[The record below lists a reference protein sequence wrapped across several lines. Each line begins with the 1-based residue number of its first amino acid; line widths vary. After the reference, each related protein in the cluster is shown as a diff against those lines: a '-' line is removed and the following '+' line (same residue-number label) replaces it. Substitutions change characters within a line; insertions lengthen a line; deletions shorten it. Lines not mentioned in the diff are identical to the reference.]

1 MTASSTKQEA
11 TLTRL
16 FDELALKNER
26 VAFRTKRGG
35 AWENS
40 SFAAWRS
47 RSRSMAALLVELGVV
62 PGDRIGVFGTTR
74 EEWIISD
81 VAILYAGAVTVPVYG
96 SLIGDQ
102 AAYILDHAEV
112 KVLFAE
118 DASYVL
124 RVLDAAAESIARI
137 SHIVLFS
144 GDASALPDDVATKC
158 RTWKAALARAPKAD
172 DEKAIDLRLA
182 AQEPGDLATIVYT
195 SGTTGPP
202 KGAMLTHGNFTFET
216 TAVLAAVEIS
226 QEDEAILFLPMAHI
240 FAKVLV
246 AVQMRVGFPV
256 AFAESV
262 AKTLDNVAEINP
274 TIFPSVPRLY
284 EKIHAVA
291 SDKVAAAGGLTKTIF
306 DWSLG
311 VGKEAARVRANG
323 EPMGMMLR
331 LRYALAKRLVLDR
344 IKARFGSRI
353 RFAICGGAP
362 LAEELCVWFHGAGIE
377 IYEGYGLTETTAA
390 SNITHPGALRFGT
403 VGRAMVGVDVK
414 LAPDGEVLIRGGNVM
429 KGYYKKP
436 EETKAVMDEEGFF
449 ASGDIGVIDADG
461 YLKITDRK
469 KDILVT
475 AGGKNVAPQNIENLL
490 KQAPMVSQVVVLGDN
505 KPYLVALVTLDPD
518 AATRFAKEGG
528 KSDDLSKLATDP
540 DAIAK
545 VQAEIDTVNAK
556 LSQYETIKKFV
567 ILPKDFSIE
576 SGELTPTLKVKR
588 KVVAERYQA
597 EVAALYASGKT

>member
-1 MTASSTKQEA
+1 
-11 TLTRL
+11 
-16 FDELALKNER
+16 
-26 VAFRTKRGG
+26 
-35 AWENS
+35 
-40 SFAAWRS
+40 
-47 RSRSMAALLVELGVV
+47 
-62 PGDRIGVFGTTR
+62 
-74 EEWIISD
+74 
-81 VAILYAGAVTVPVYG
+81 
-96 SLIGDQ
+96 
-102 AAYILDHAEV
+102 
-112 KVLFAE
+112 
-118 DASYVL
+118 
-124 RVLDAAAESIARI
+124 
-137 SHIVLFS
+137 
-144 GDASALPDDVATKC
+144 
-158 RTWKAALARAPKAD
+158 
-172 DEKAIDLRLA
+172 
-182 AQEPGDLATIVYT
+182 
-195 SGTTGPP
+195 
-202 KGAMLTHGNFTFET
+202 LTHGNFSFET
-216 TAVLAAVEIS
+216 SAVLAAVTIS
-226 QEDEAILFLPMAHI
+226 PDDEAILFLPMAHI

-291 SDKVAAAGGLTKTIF
+291 SDKVAEKGGLTKTIF

-311 VGKEAARVRANG
+311 VGKEAARARAKN
-323 EPMGMMLR
+323 EPMGAL
-331 LRYALAKRLVLDR
+331 LSIRYAIAKKLVLDK

-362 LAEELCVWFHGAGIE
+362 LAEELCVWFHGAGVE
-377 IYEGYGLTETTAA
+377 IYEGYGLTESTAA

-403 VGRAMVGVDVK
+403 VGRAMEGVDVK
-414 LAPDGEVLIRGGNVM
+414 LASDGEVLIRGGNVM

-436 EETKAVMDEEGFF
+436 EETAAVMDPDGFF
-449 ASGDIGVIDADG
+449 HSGDIGVIDADG

-518 AATRFAKEGG
+518 AAARFAKENG
-528 KSDDLSKLATDP
+528 KSDDLTKLATDA
-540 DAIAK
+540 DAIARIK
-545 VQAEIDTVNAK
+545 TEVDAVNGK

-588 KVVAERYQA
+588 KVVAERYA
-597 EVAALYASGKT
+597 SEVDALYASGKE